1 MALLTTIQSNLNSYT
16 DLTPPTGPLFYQIEV
31 VNPNNC
37 DPTKIMNYGLSKSNI
52 VDNGVIG
59 ISDEVLS
66 TINVYP
72 NPTNDKFTL
81 NVSNDLLG
89 KGYVITDFSGRIISQ
104 GKINSLIQTIDVQ
117 EISKGAYFLQID
129 KSTTKAIKIIK
140 Q

>member
-1 MALLTTIQSNLNSYT
+1 
-16 DLTPPTGPLFYQIEV
+16 
-31 VNPNNC
+31 
-37 DPTKIMNYGLSKSNI
+37 
-52 VDNGVIG
+52 
-59 ISDEVLS
+59 
-66 TINVYP
+66 
-72 NPTNDKFTL
+72 
-81 NVSNDLLG
+81 LLG

>member
-1 MALLTTIQSNLNSYT
+1 M
-16 DLTPPTGPLFYQIEV
+16 
-31 VNPNNC
+31 NN
-37 DPTKIMNYGLSKSNI
+37 GLSGLSE
-52 VDNGVIG
+52 
-59 ISDEVLS
+59 EVLS

-89 KGYVITDFSGRIISQ
+89 KGYVIIDFSGRIISQ
-104 GKINSLIQTIDVQ
+104 GKINALIQTIDVQ

-129 KSTTKAIKIIK
+129 KSTAKAIKIIK